1 MLSISILIFG
11 CLLVSVLVPK
21 YNILEKLILGF
32 GVGFGIVNFIIT
44 INLVFSP
51 INKLIII
58 VFCWIISLIIILK
71 IPRTK
76 KRNIINPCLLLKLNL
91 NKYLIS
97 SLFILVTIIIEFVI
111 TFSLLVWPVN
121 MWDAVALYDFR
132 GRYFSQEHTL
142 TDLASYSKPAQLKSG
157 GLYYFSYPLLTSNLH
172 AISYLDGI
180 NNPKWVYVVLNVGF
194 IYLFYKF
201 LRRSKIN
208 ISVSGILTFLLASSY
223 YFFKISIIEY
233 SNVPYVYY
241 FVLGVLYFYEWLS
254 KRRKGLLIL
263 SLFLIIISTQVRNLE
278 SLYIFYVL
286 GLIVSML
293 VIKKER
299 LRLLL
304 GIITVTISGQ
314 FWWKI
319 ITLMNKGF
327 IYASEQDYI
336 SSSIMGGINNFSF
349 IRVWEV
355 VYYLAR
361 SFWAYKWIYAL
372 FFITLGFWGIKLLKK
387 SVNTKE
393 HVYFPFYI
401 LGMSVYFMLGTYL
414 FSFVNTSWN
423 QVDISVQRAMM
434 PLTPLVLAYV
444 GVGVFSDNNIKFI
457 FGDATDK
464 KNSSNNK

>member
-1 MLSISILIFG
+1 
-11 CLLVSVLVPK
+11 
-21 YNILEKLILGF
+21 
-32 GVGFGIVNFIIT
+32 
-44 INLVFSP
+44 
-51 INKLIII
+51 
-58 VFCWIISLIIILK
+58 
-71 IPRTK
+71 
-76 KRNIINPCLLLKLNL
+76 
-91 NKYLIS
+91 
-97 SLFILVTIIIEFVI
+97 
-111 TFSLLVWPVN
+111 
-121 MWDAVALYDFR
+121 
-132 GRYFSQEHTL
+132 
-142 TDLASYSKPAQLKSG
+142 
-157 GLYYFSYPLLTSNLH
+157 
-172 AISYLDGI
+172 
-180 NNPKWVYVVLNVGF
+180 
-194 IYLFYKF
+194 
-201 LRRSKIN
+201 
-208 ISVSGILTFLLASSY
+208 
-223 YFFKISIIEY
+223 
-233 SNVPYVYY
+233 
-241 FVLGVLYFYEWLS
+241 
-254 KRRKGLLIL
+254 
-263 SLFLIIISTQVRNLE
+263 
-278 SLYIFYVL
+278 
-286 GLIVSML
+286 
-293 VIKKER
+293 
-299 LRLLL
+299 LLL